1 MSNPKVHLAALSL
14 LDRAFSAMSDD
25 ELATAVD
32 SLPEDHRDAVDQLAQ
47 VGDGERIPA
56 VRQAI
61 AKGRIN
67 GTMEQ
72 LATVITDPCL
82 AACIEQLGDQAD
94 YPSREDLDGVLPG
107 LVEAHGLGVVRVMMA
122 SAVVGEAA
130 ASATLVEMLKRDE
143 TYKLPK
149 RDERPAP
156 RVVVEPSADEVAER
170 ERIKAA
176 RKERKAREQAE
187 ARARREQAAR
197 GKH

>member
-14 LDRAFSAMSDD
+14 LDRAFGAMSDD
-25 ELATAVD
+25 ELATAID
-32 SLPEDHRDAVDQLAQ
+32 ALPEDHRGAVDQIAQ

-67 GTMEQ
+67 GAMEQ

-94 YPSREDLDGVLPG
+94 FPSRSDLEGVLPG
-107 LVEAHGLGVVRVMMA
+107 LVEAHGLALVRVMMA

-143 TYKLPK
+143 AYALPK

-156 RVVVEPSADEVAER
+156 RVVAAPSADEVAER
-170 ERIKAA
+170 ERVKAA

-187 ARARREQAAR
+187 ARARRDQATRA
-197 GKH
+197 KH